1 MRQDVEKV
9 AVAGPARG
17 SGSCGKHSQVWAGVL
32 RAAEVNDKYAEQCH
46 DGPDDNEMGMSL
58 EQFSKLVA
66 LIYEGLREPV
76 QWGSLLVTLRKHLQ
90 ANWVTLI
97 LRPASL
103 DQPALL
109 IRAGERG
116 AEIYGAAYNQYNV
129 FSMDPFVGLPPD
141 KVVTLDEMIDTKVWM
156 NGEFYR
162 QFIEPNNIRHIL
174 GSDLRADDG
183 AECRLRITRPEGTS
197 NFSACDKLLC
207 QMLLPHIKCAVNL
220 RSHFGVIESERRLY
234 ATAVDRMLVGTLILD
249 KSGVVIRS
257 NRVAD
262 EILAQKDGIHL
273 SRDTLHA
280 DYRQED
286 HELQRLMKLAL
297 SGHHLTTPTVP
308 EAIAVTRPSGRAKLG
323 IVIRTIPLGEWS
335 EGQHRPAVAVFIRDP
350 ERKSQ
355 ASNELLRQLFGFTP
369 AEANLAL
376 LLANGLTLDEAAD
389 ELSIR
394 KNTIRAH
401 LRSIFTKTGV
411 TRQTTLVRLL
421 LSSVA

>member
-1 MRQDVEKV
+1 MIEGRASDD
-9 AVAGPARG
+9 
-17 SGSCGKHSQVWAGVL
+17 SCRSVSDAMNL
-32 RAAEVNDKYAEQCH
+32 
-46 DGPDDNEMGMSL
+46 SL
-58 EQFSKLVA
+58 GDFSELIG
-66 LIYEGLREPV
+66 LIYEGLKEPV
-76 QWGSLLVTLRKHLQ
+76 QWASLLMVLRIHLK
-90 ANWVTLI
+90 ANWATLI

-109 IRAGERG
+109 VRAGDQG
-116 AEIYGAAYNQYNV
+116 PEIYGAAYNQYNV

-141 KVVTLDEMIDTKVWM
+141 KVVTLDEMIDTQQWVK
-156 NGEFYR
+156 GEFYR
-162 QFIEPNNIRHIL
+162 QFIAPNDIRHIL

-183 AECRLRITRPEGTS
+183 AECRLRLTRPAGTS
-197 NFSACDKLLC
+197 NFSACDKALC
-207 QMLLPHIKCAVNL
+207 QMLLPHIKRAVNL
-220 RSHFGVIESERRLY
+220 RAHFGVIESERRIY

-249 KSGVVIRS
+249 KTGTVIRS
-257 NRVAD
+257 NRVAED
-262 EILAQKDGIHL
+262 ILAQKDGIHL

-280 DYRQED
+280 DYRKED
-286 HELQRLMKLAL
+286 HDLQQLMRQTL
-297 SGHHLTTPTVP
+297 SGAHLSSPSVP
-308 EAIAVTRPSGRAKLG
+308 EALAITRPSGRAKLG

-335 EGQHRPAVAVFIRDP
+335 EGRHRPAVAVFIRDP

-355 ASNELLRQLFGFTP
+355 ASSELLRQLFGFTP
-369 AEANLAL
+369 AEATLAL

-389 ELSIR
+389 ELHIR